1 MDSPYIWALILLHTQ
16 LGAGTAVPGLVA
28 AKCGAHV
35 TLSDREDTPRLLDN
49 LKKSCDLNGLTID
62 DQKGGPTSFNK
73 AINGVRIMAISWGV
87 FSPDFLKLEPQDV
100 ILASD
105 CFYDTKG
112 VSTGKLGVQVAKM
125 QARNTSFECC
135 FVAADFEDVL
145 VTVAYLMEKNSS
157 CKFWTTYQ
165 ERR

>member
-1 MDSPYIWALILLHTQ
+1 MGTNFVLCTQ

-49 LKKSCDLNGLTID
+49 LRKSCDLNGLPFD
-62 DQKGGPTSFNK
+62 DQKGGPTSSNK

-87 FSPDFLKLEPQDV
+87 FSPDFIKLEPQEV

-112 VSTGKLGVQVAKM
+112 VST
-125 QARNTSFECC
+125 N
-135 FVAADFEDVL
+135 
-145 VTVAYLMEKNSS
+145 N
-157 CKFWTTYQ
+157 
-165 ERR
+165 

>member
-1 MDSPYIWALILLHTQ
+1 MSRPYIDSYNNLYCSFSLPAQ

-49 LKKSCDLNGLTID
+49 LRKSCDLNGLAV
-62 DQKGGPTSFNK
+62 KEEGSTSSNK
-73 AINGVRIMAISWGV
+73 AVRIMALSWGV
-87 FSPDFLKLEPQDV
+87 FSPDFIKLEPQDV

-112 VSTGKLGVQVAKM
+112 VSI
-125 QARNTSFECC
+125 
-135 FVAADFEDVL
+135 
-145 VTVAYLMEKNSS
+145 
-157 CKFWTTYQ
+157 
-165 ERR
+165 

>member
-1 MDSPYIWALILLHTQ
+1 MVLSFSNSYNIIHVYCPFSLLAQ

-49 LKKSCDLNGLTID
+49 LRKSCDLNGLTVYV
-62 DQKGGPTSFNK
+62 QKEEGPTSSNK
-73 AINGVRIMAISWGV
+73 AVRIMALSWGV
-87 FSPDFLKLEPQDV
+87 FSPDFIKLEPQDV

-112 VSTGKLGVQVAKM
+112 VSI
-125 QARNTSFECC
+125 
-135 FVAADFEDVL
+135 
-145 VTVAYLMEKNSS
+145 
-157 CKFWTTYQ
+157 
-165 ERR
+165 